1 MSGSEDTDPKPKLSV
16 AVVEQTHANQI
27 PDKVDFDLYETTVPE
42 SSMTEFAADP
52 DGELAVALR
61 RHGFDA

>member
-1 MSGSEDTDPKPKLSV
+1 MSGSEDTDPKPKLTV

-27 PDKVDFDLYETTVPE
+27 PDKVNSDLYETTRPE

-52 DGELAVALR
+52 DMPC
-61 RHGFDA
+61 